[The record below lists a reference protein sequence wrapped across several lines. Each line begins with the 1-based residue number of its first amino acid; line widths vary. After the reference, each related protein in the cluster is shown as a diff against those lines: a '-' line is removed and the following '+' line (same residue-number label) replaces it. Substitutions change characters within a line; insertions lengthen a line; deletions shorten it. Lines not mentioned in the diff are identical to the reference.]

1 MTLMQLKGFHFFK
14 DRHDTP
20 RCYHRAS
27 GTPID
32 LKKFPLGTLEF
43 MAECARIVALGKA
56 KEPKP
61 GTLGLLI
68 AAYRKHDAFQNLSPR
83 TRRDYDRCFDY
94 LRPISDTILSDFDA
108 PLVVGIR
115 DKARG
120 SLGLK
125 WGNYVRTVLSIIF
138 QWGRERGH
146 IETNPASG
154 IKGLK
159 KAKDAP
165 EANRPWWDDER
176 DAVLAEA
183 PDHLIGPLALMMF
196 CGLDPSDAAVLPNRA
211 LTDTHL
217 DTKRG
222 KTSEPVW
229 FALPAK
235 ARELL
240 ARSPRHDGVQR
251 FSAPDGQ
258 PLTYWKLDRMW
269 RPIRSRLE
277 KAEKVEPGLTLKG
290 LRHTVAT
297 ILSEMGMD
305 ERTIADYLG
314 QKTIEMARHYSR
326 RADKRQKL
334 NAVVLSLDAEV
345 KRRAK
350 KT

>member
-1 MTLMQLKGFHFFK
+1 MTLMQLKGFHFFN
-14 DRHDTP
+14 DRHGTA

-27 GTPID
+27 RTAID
-32 LKKFPLGTLEF
+32 LKKFPLGTMEF

-83 TRRDYDRCFDY
+83 TRKDYDRCFEY
-94 LRPISDTILSDFDA
+94 LRPIDDTMLVEFDP

-115 DKARG
+115 DKAKKVM
-120 SLGLK
+120 GLK
-125 WGNYVRTVLSIIF
+125 WGNYVRTCLSLVF
-138 QWGRERGH
+138 AWGRERGY
-146 IETNPASG
+146 IDTNPASG

-159 KAKDAP
+159 KLKGSP
-165 EANRPWWDDER
+165 EANRPWWDNER
-176 DAVLAEA
+176 DAVMAEA
-183 PDHLIGPLALMMF
+183 SDHFIGPLALMMF
-196 CGLDPSDAAVLPNRA
+196 CALDPNDAAVLPSRA

-217 DTKRG
+217 DTRRG
-222 KTSEPVW
+222 KTDEPVW

-240 ARSPRHDGVQR
+240 ARSPRNDGAQR
-251 FSAPDGQ
+251 FDAPDGQ
-258 PLTYWKLDRMW
+258 PMTYWKLDRMW
-269 RPIRSRLE
+269 RPLRKRLE
-277 KAEKVEPGLTLKG
+277 ESGKVEPGLTLKG

-334 NAVVLSLDAEV
+334 NAVVLSLDEEV

-350 KT
+350 KK

>member
-14 DRHDTP
+14 DRHGTP

-27 GTPID
+27 GTAID
-32 LKKFPLGTLEF
+32 LKKFPVGTIEF

-61 GTLGLLI
+61 GTLGLLVD
-68 AAYRKHDAFQNLSPR
+68 AYRKHEAFQNLSPR
-83 TRRDYDRCFDY
+83 TRKDYDRCFDY
-94 LRPISDTILSDFDA
+94 LRPVNDTMLVEFDP

-115 DKARG
+115 DKAQKAMGR
-120 SLGLK
+120 K
-125 WGNYVRTVLSIIF
+125 WGNYVRTCLSLVF
-138 QWGRERGH
+138 AWGRERGH

-159 KAKDAP
+159 KAKGSP
-165 EANRPWWDDER
+165 EANRPWWDEER
-176 DAVLAEA
+176 EAVIAEA
-183 PDHLIGPLALMMF
+183 SDQFIGPLALMMF
-196 CGLDPSDAAVLPNRA
+196 CGLDPSDAATLPNRA

-217 DTKRG
+217 DTRRG
-222 KTSEPVW
+222 KTDEPVW

-240 ARSPRHDGVQR
+240 ARSSRHEGLQR
-251 FSAPDGQ
+251 FAAPDGQ
-258 PLTYWKLDRMW
+258 PLTYWTLDRMW
-269 RPIRSRLE
+269 RPIRAKLE
-277 KAEKVEPGLTLKG
+277 KEEKIETGLTLKG

-297 ILSEMGMD
+297 ILAEMGMD

-326 RADKRQKL
+326 RADKRRK
-334 NAVVLSLDAEV
+334 NDAVVLSLDEEV

-350 KT
+350 K